1 MLRQFFKPGEW
12 AEIPLKV
19 VEEVTDPVENERYRR
34 SSEAFDKNVG
44 WFDAHLDEILPRVRG
59 KYIAVAGQELFVADT
74 PEETYAWAKAN
85 HPEDP
90 GPFFRR
96 IPAVRR
102 DFIG

>member
-19 VEEVTDPVENERYRR
+19 VEEVTDPVEIERHRR
-34 SSEAFDKNVG
+34 ISEAFAKNVA
-44 WFDAHLDEILPRVRG
+44 WLDAHIDELLPRIRG
-59 KYIAVAGQELFVADT
+59 KYIAIAGQELFVADT
-74 PEETYAWAKAN
+74 PEEACAWARAT
-85 HPEDP
+85 HPEDLAP
-90 GPFFRR
+90 LYQR